1 MVRCPNSIII
11 FITKRKTM
19 EIKDILSELITVA
32 TNVMNEK
39 GQPENFDL
47 EDFISNL
54 ENYYTDLDDLGEFHF
69 ENDLEGSYDFDDDD
83 Y

>member
-1 MVRCPNSIII
+1 
-11 FITKRKTM
+11 M

-32 TNVMNEK
+32 TNTMNEK

-47 EDFISNL
+47 EDFIQTM
-54 ENYYTDLDDLGEFHF
+54 EDYYTELDDLGEFYF
-69 ENDLEGSYDFDDDD
+69 LGDEGEGYDFDGDDD

>member
-1 MVRCPNSIII
+1 
-11 FITKRKTM
+11 M

-32 TNVMNEK
+32 TNVLNEK

-47 EDFISNL
+47 EDFIQTM
-54 ENYYTDLDDLGEFHF
+54 EDYYTELDDLGEFYF
-69 ENDLEGSYDFDDDD
+69 IGDESDGYDFDGDDD

>member
-1 MVRCPNSIII
+1 MIIGAH
-11 FITKRKTM
+11 ITKEKTM

-32 TNVMNEK
+32 TNTMNEK

-47 EDFISNL
+47 EDFIQTM
-54 ENYYTDLDDLGEFHF
+54 ENYYSELDDLGEFYF
-69 ENDLEGSYDFDDDD
+69 ENDMENGYDFDGDDD

>member
-1 MVRCPNSIII
+1 
-11 FITKRKTM
+11 M

-32 TNVMNEK
+32 TNTMNEK

-47 EDFISNL
+47 EDFIQTM
-54 ENYYTDLDDLGEFHF
+54 EDYYTELDDLGEFYF
-69 ENDLEGSYDFDDDD
+69 LGDEGEGYDFDGDDN

>member
-1 MVRCPNSIII
+1 
-11 FITKRKTM
+11 M

-32 TNVMNEK
+32 TNVLNEK

-47 EDFISNL
+47 EDFIQTM
-54 ENYYTDLDDLGEFHF
+54 EDYYTELDDLGEFYF
-69 ENDLEGSYDFDDDD
+69 VGDEDNGYDFDGDDD

>member
-1 MVRCPNSIII
+1 
-11 FITKRKTM
+11 M

-47 EDFISNL
+47 EDFIQNM
-54 ENYYTDLDDLGEFHF
+54 EDYYSELDDLGEFYF
-69 ENDLEGSYDFDDDD
+69 ENDMEGGYDFDEDE

>member
-1 MVRCPNSIII
+1 
-11 FITKRKTM
+11 M

-32 TNVMNEK
+32 TNVLNEK

-47 EDFISNL
+47 EDFIQTM
-54 ENYYTDLDDLGEFHF
+54 EDYYTELDDLGEFYF
-69 ENDLEGSYDFDDDD
+69 VGDEDNGYDFDDDD